1 MKPTT
6 EQKNIGQL
14 TIAVKNIKVVAGAG
28 CGKSSTLRYVAKQ
41 VPARN
46 VLVLTFNKANAEE
59 TMEHPDRPDNL
70 FACTI
75 HSLAYRAIV
84 DSFYKK
90 KLGNWLDY
98 NDIDQ
103 ETIKKVIW
111 RIGIAPTDER
121 KALVL
126 LRRSIIDTV
135 KLFCQSANKDVVSF
149 AKSYLTWA
157 FITNTDPLF
166 KVPLSEN
173 VVAELVSITATYWM
187 DLIEKPDTKI
197 NPDVYLKL
205 FHLQGHSIKEVW
217 SVELKR
223 YVTVQMLALD
233 EAQDSNGVTEAIF
246 ANQKHLQR
254 IVVGDPNQQLYRWRG
269 AGDTMNQFNDFSIG
283 YLSTSFRFNNEI
295 ARMANIVLE
304 RNNSQLRL
312 TGNSTR
318 TDIVTKAILCRTNAT
333 VLEIFFDMITSGK
346 LTDCRETV
354 TKHLGDTYTHGKLA
368 ISTDTKSTFA
378 KMYHL
383 EACWFDHTPKYPV
396 PELSGI
402 TDKKSMIEALE
413 YSDELQRLNNLRQKL
428 VGMAGSLYK
437 AQEMLKQ
444 YIAGT
449 DDMPVVT
456 ISTIHGS
463 KGMEYSH
470 VTIADDFISIKED
483 EDIFE
488 QVEYMWGNIDYRCML
503 YVALTRAMV
512 SVTLPW
518 YLESSFE

>member
-1 MKPTT
+1 MQATE
-6 EQKNIGQL
+6 EQKHIGQL
-14 TIAVKNIKVVAGAG
+14 CKNGNNIKVIAGAG

-46 VLVLTFNKANAEE
+46 VLVLTFNKANADE

-75 HSLAYRAIV
+75 HSFAYRAIV
-84 DSFYKK
+84 DSFFKT
-90 KLGNWLDY
+90 KLSNWLDY
-98 NDIDQ
+98 NDIDTT
-103 ETIKKVIW
+103 TIQQAIW
-111 RIGIAPTDER
+111 QTGIAPADER

-126 LRRSIIDTV
+126 LRHSIIETT
-135 KLFCQSANKDVVSF
+135 KLFCQSDKKDIVSF
-149 AKSYLTWA
+149 AKGYLTWL

-166 KVPLSEN
+166 KAPLSEQI
-173 VVAELVSITATYWM
+173 VAKLVSIAATYWM
-187 DLIEKPDTKI
+187 DLLEKPDTKI

-223 YVTVQMLALD
+223 YVTVQVLALD

-254 IVVGDPNQQLYRWRG
+254 FVVGDPNQQLYRWRG
-269 AGDTMNQFNDFSIG
+269 AGDTMNQFNDFNVG
-283 YLSTSFRFNNEI
+283 HLSTSFRFNNEI

-318 TDIVTKAILCRTNAT
+318 TDITTRAILCRTNAT
-333 VLEIFFDMITSGK
+333 VLNTFFTMVTADGFTGK
-346 LTDCRETV
+346 V
-354 TKHLGDTYTHGKLA
+354 A
-368 ISTDTKSTFA
+368 ISTDTKSTFN

-383 EACWFDHTPKYPV
+383 DACWFDRTPKYSV
-396 PELSGI
+396 AELSNI
-402 TDKKSMIEALE
+402 TDKRSMIEALE

-428 VGMAGSLYK
+428 VAMGGSLYK
-437 AQEMLKQ
+437 AQEMLEK

-449 DDMPVVT
+449 NDVPILT

-463 KGMEYSH
+463 KGLEYDH
-470 VTIADDFISIKED
+470 VTISDDFITCGED
-483 EDIFE
+483 DDIE
-488 QVEYMWGNIDYRCML
+488 EAVWRMWDNVDMRCCL
-503 YVALTRAMV
+503 YVGITRAKV
-512 SVTLPW
+512 ACVLPW
-518 YLESSFE
+518 YLEADFEVQNYSTLEIAVSG